1 MLDARHW
8 QMLGML
14 VLDNLEIGNSRA
26 RSMLD
31 FFNARP
37 ITNSK
42 SGKKWN
48 MAIWNIMVIQKIG
61 EQVCKMGK
69 EELKLFLYA
78 FQSAIWAI

>member
-37 ITNSK
+37 ITITDSCDR
-42 SGKKWN
+42 
-48 MAIWNIMVIQKIG
+48 VRQKIIAA
-61 EQVCKMGK
+61 
-69 EELKLFLYA
+69 FLYDC
-78 FQSAIWAI
+78 FFFSFFKDLKKNLDYCVKLREK